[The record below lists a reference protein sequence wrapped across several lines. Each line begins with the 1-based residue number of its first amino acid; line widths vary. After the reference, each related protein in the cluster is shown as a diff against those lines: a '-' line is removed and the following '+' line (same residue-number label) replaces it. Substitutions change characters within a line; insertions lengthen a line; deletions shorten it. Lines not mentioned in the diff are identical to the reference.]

1 MKRGVDGHYSCLNT
15 SLRSVPPGT
24 SSACSFHDGNYLGW
38 IWRQRRAASLLQPP
52 KTRFCLAQ
60 LLRSQRAYPQE
71 CCSARHPAGFVLPVL
86 LLGCEATDIG
96 DRCSQVTPATLAGHS
111 GACISK
117 ICEQVCQDR
126 RCPNP
131 GVLESDQTNLSEIGG
146 TVIVKAG
153 PEALGISVTKVKS
166 APVAIWAVY
175 GQKTWSFVSHGR
187 HMALVEDACQSVV
200 C

>member
-1 MKRGVDGHYSCLNT
+1 MMVIISDGYGDREERPVCFNHQKRGFAWHNSFAVNEHI
-15 SLRSVPPGT
+15 LRSVARRGT
-24 SSACSFHDGNYLGW
+24 
-38 IWRQRRAASLLQPP
+38 RQ
-52 KTRFCLAQ
+52 
-60 LLRSQRAYPQE
+60 
-71 CCSARHPAGFVLPVL
+71 VLFYQYCF
-86 LLGCEATDIG
+86 LGCEATDIG
-96 DRCSQVTPATLAGHS
+96 RRCSQVTPATLAGHS

-175 GQKTWSFVSHGR
+175 GQKTWSFVSLGR
-187 HMALVEDACQSVV
+187 HMALVEDAGQSVV
-200 C
+200 W